1 MGTKLNNKEP
11 KKVIV
16 DGEGKPIRKQSFESE
31 SFKNKNFSKIPT
43 KPTDSSALGGTSR
56 KVVKSYTQSEVR
68 EILES
73 AHTAINQDK
82 LVEISKVIY
91 RTSNQYR
98 RLISH
103 FAGMP
108 TYAYIITPT
117 KDIRDTS
124 PEKIKKAYEEIG
136 VLAKKMKFK
145 NELAKVHKIAL
156 IQDVFYGYVHEDTKS
171 FYIQH
176 IDYALCR
183 ISSVE
188 DGVLNY
194 SVNMAH
200 FDGRVDDLAYY
211 PDEFSRMY
219 WQWKID
225 KATNS
230 KIDNY
235 VEVSPNNSICV
246 KIGDETMEVMPPF
259 AGVFDSIFDVEGFKK
274 LRKSKGEM
282 ENYMTLIQKAPIRT
296 DTDSNN
302 DFAIDPDMMD
312 YFHEQLADALPE
324 EVGLA
329 TTPMSVEAVNF
340 KQTKVG
346 EDGVAQAERDMWSSA
361 GVSSLLFNAD
371 GKSSQG
377 LLNSIK
383 TDEELVFSFLR
394 QLERWINR
402 RIRRKNKNGFFE
414 ISILDVTTFN
424 KDEMYKTYLEAATY
438 GFPTKTQLASTVGLE
453 PIEMMSMMF
462 LENDVL
468 GMQDEM
474 KPLQSS
480 HTMSGD
486 EATAEGGAPQK
497 EQKDKADETVRTED
511 KVKSEGT

>member
-1 MGTKLNNKEP
+1 M
-11 KKVIV
+11 IV
-16 DGEGKPIRKQSFESE
+16 DGEGKPIRKQSYESDF
-31 SFKNKNFSKIPT
+31 FKKKTFSKMPT
-43 KPTDSSALGGTSR
+43 KPADSTSLNSLNSR
-56 KVVKSYTQSEVR
+56 KVLKNYTQSQVR
-68 EILES
+68 EILEN

-82 LVEISKVIY
+82 LVEISKAIY
-91 RTSNQYR
+91 RTSNPYR
-98 RLISH
+98 RLIGH
-103 FAGMP
+103 FSGMP

-117 KDIRDTS
+117 RDIRDV
-124 PEKIKKAYEEIG
+124 EQGKVKKAYEELG
-136 VLAKKMKFK
+136 VLAKRMKLK
-145 NELAKVHKIAL
+145 NEFSKIHKIAL
-156 IQDVFYGYVHEDTKS
+156 IQDVFFGYVHDDKKS
-171 FYIQH
+171 FYIQN

-194 SVNMAH
+194 SVNMSH
-200 FDGRVDDLAYY
+200 FNGREADLAYY
-211 PDEFSRMY
+211 PEEFTRMY
-219 WQWKID
+219 WQWRID
-225 KATNS
+225 KSNNS
-230 KIDNY
+230 NISNY
-235 VEVSPNNSICV
+235 VEVDSDNSICI
-246 KIGDETMEVMPPF
+246 KIGDETMDVMPPF
-259 AGVFDSIFDVEGFKK
+259 AGVFDSIFDVDGFKK

-282 ENYMTLIQKAPIRT
+282 ENYMTLIQKAPIRL

-329 TTPMSVEAVNF
+329 TTPMTVEAVNF

-383 TDEELVFSFLR
+383 TDEELVFNFLR
-394 QLERWINR
+394 QMERWLNR

-424 KDEMYKTYLEAATY
+424 KEEMYKTYLESATY
-438 GFPTKTQLASTVGLE
+438 GFPTKTQLASTIGLE
-453 PIEMMSMMF
+453 PIELMSMMF

-468 GMQDEM
+468 GMQDAM

-480 HTMSGD
+480 HTMSGNE
-486 EATAEGGAPQK
+486 EATAEDGRPEKA
-497 EQKDKADETVRTED
+497 QKDKADETVRTQD